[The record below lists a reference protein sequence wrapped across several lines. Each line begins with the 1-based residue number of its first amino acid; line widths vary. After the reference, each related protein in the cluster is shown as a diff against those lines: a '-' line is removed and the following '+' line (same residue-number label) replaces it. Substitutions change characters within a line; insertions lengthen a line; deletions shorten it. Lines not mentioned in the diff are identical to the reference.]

1 MWVFTH
7 HSQPPTK
14 HSLCFIPWMLCCRLC
29 QGSFS
34 FLLRLLWSIAV
45 CGHYA
50 MLFHFHVFFFSSVS
64 QELKL
69 SHFVSFQWEDSWY
82 DFSLL
87 LSVMSCFMSCHVT
100 HQSWGDFH
108 MHLERMSTLLCGQSS
123 LWVGNGG
130 RCGYIVRAQG
140 VFLLPKLFCILIELH
155 IHTLEYTN
163 NWWNRNSLGWTDGR
177 GLYFGTG
184 TTAPCLWLFYKFV
197 IILKLKSWEKE
208 KSVLYTCSRYC
219 YMIVL
224 DGR

>member
-1 MWVFTH
+1 MWVFTAL
-7 HSQPPTK
+7 SRPPST
-14 HSLCFIPWMLCCRLC
+14 HCASSLGCCAAVCAKAVSPFSCDFSGPLPCAVTMRCCFISM
-29 QGSFS
+29 F
-34 FLLRLLWSIAV
+34 
-45 CGHYA
+45 
-50 MLFHFHVFFFSSVS
+50 FFFSSVS

-69 SHFVSFQWEDSWY
+69 SHFISFQWEDSWY

-87 LSVMSCFMSCHVT
+87 LSVMSCFMPCHVT

-163 NWWNRNSLGWTDGR
+163 NWWNRNSSGWTDGR
-177 GLYFGTG
+177 GLYFGIG
-184 TTAPCLWLFYKFV
+184 TILW
-197 IILKLKSWEKE
+197 
-208 KSVLYTCSRYC
+208 
-219 YMIVL
+219 
-224 DGR
+224 